1 MELED
6 LKASW
11 EEVGEKI
18 EKQLILN
25 TKIIEKMTHQNY
37 RRRLNKIAYPEIVG
51 SLVCL
56 GTAVRLIVVFD
67 RFNTPG
73 LRLFAGLSVLLLIV
87 LPIVSL
93 QSLRG
98 LTGIDIGRSAYADLL
113 DRFTTRKIRFLR
125 LHRLNA
131 VLASLFMIS
140 FLPTAVRLFSV
151 KDITGR
157 TSFWLVQ
164 LPLCLLFQVLFSI
177 WVFRHYQRI
186 LKDAHEQLS
195 DLDPEARGSRR

>member
-1 MELED
+1 MELDD

-18 EKQLILN
+18 EKQLVLN
-25 TKIIEKMTHQNY
+25 TKLIEKMTQQNY
-37 RRRLNKIAYPEIVG
+37 RMRLNRIAYPEIAG
-51 SLVCL
+51 SLICL
-56 GTAVRLIVVFD
+56 GMAVGLIVVFD
-67 RFNTPG
+67 RFDTPG

-98 LTGIDIGRSAYADLL
+98 LAGLDLGRSSYTDVLQ
-113 DRFTTRKIRFLR
+113 RFTARKIRFLR
-125 LHRLNA
+125 LHRLNT

-140 FLPTAVRLFSV
+140 VLPTAVRLFSV

-157 TSFWLVQ
+157 ASFWLVTVPICLVFQ
-164 LPLCLLFQVLFSI
+164 LIFSV
-177 WVFRHYQRI
+177 WVFRHYRRV
-186 LKDAHEQLS
+186 LKEAQELLDDLRLS
-195 DLDPEARGSRR
+195 